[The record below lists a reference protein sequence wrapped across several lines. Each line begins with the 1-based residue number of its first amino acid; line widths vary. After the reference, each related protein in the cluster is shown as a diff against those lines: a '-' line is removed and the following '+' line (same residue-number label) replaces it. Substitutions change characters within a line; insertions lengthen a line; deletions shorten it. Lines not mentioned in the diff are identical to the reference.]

1 MADCDFWKI
10 KYFSSQYSY
19 FLGGSGSVLIS
30 VNTKAATLF
39 RFSKLKNLC
48 SLILTTST
56 EGQTYLLLTSL
67 MCLAL
72 IFARG
77 LKIWKKHSYI
87 ECTSWWY
94 WKTGSSFFVF
104 RDWQPPQRVKY
115 FPFWPSSTLIC
126 LAPVLAR
133 GLMIRIDQ
141 YTYWM
146 RYNINWKTATWYFA
160 CIKLTSS
167 RAVSYTRLHRIKNN
181 QAISIDWK
189 TGYGGLE
196 LEQGG
201 NDHDVMVAMVVMV
214 VMMWGWRYCRWWWL
228 WQWWCWWWW
237 PVT

>member
-1 MADCDFWKI
+1 
-10 KYFSSQYSY
+10 
-19 FLGGSGSVLIS
+19 
-30 VNTKAATLF
+30 
-39 RFSKLKNLC
+39 
-48 SLILTTST
+48 
-56 EGQTYLLLTSL
+56 

-77 LKIWKKHSYI
+77 LNIWNNIHTLNIPVGDI
-87 ECTSWWY
+87 ERLGRLSLF
-94 WKTGSSFFVF
+94 SEIDNLHRESNILHF
-104 RDWQPPQRVKY
+104 DLPQPWSVWLRFLQE
-115 FPFWPSSTLIC
+115 
-126 LAPVLAR
+126 
-133 GLMIRIDQ
+133 IRIDQ

-201 NDHDVMVAMVVMV
+201 NDHDLMMAMVVMV
-214 VMMWGWRYCRWWWL
+214 VMMAMMWGWRYCRWWWL